1 MNRNTKQAEELAEN
15 VYVPAKWEKK
25 FLDLYRKSCNV
36 TLSARGVKITRDAV
50 YQRRKAYPEFAA
62 IMDTVKEEAIE
73 ILEGI
78 GWQRAQKQSDTLLIF
93 FLKANRPEKY
103 KETQRHELSNPD
115 GSNLAMPVVYL
126 PEVRPLDN
134 ETEGD

>member
-1 MNRNTKQAEELAEN
+1 MKTNKKQAEELEN

-25 FLDLYRKSCNV
+25 FLELYRKSCNV
-36 TLSARGVKITRDAV
+36 TLSAQGVKITRDAV

-62 IMDTVKEEAIE
+62 IMDTVKDEAIE

-78 GWQRAQKQSDTLLIF
+78 GWQRAQRQSDTLLIF

-115 GSNLAMPVVYL
+115 GTNLAMPVVYL
-126 PEVRPLDN
+126 PEVKPIPD
-134 ETEGD
+134 EMEGD